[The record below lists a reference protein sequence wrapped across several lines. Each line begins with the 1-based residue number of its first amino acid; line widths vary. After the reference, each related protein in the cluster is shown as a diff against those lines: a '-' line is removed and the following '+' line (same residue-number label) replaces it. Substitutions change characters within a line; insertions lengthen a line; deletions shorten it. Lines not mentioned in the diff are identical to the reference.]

1 MKKLKREFDRIKA
14 DVTDVKE
21 DVKEMREA
29 DVGPLSGG
37 ITRKKPLKRHEKNTD
52 EKTTCSVRS
61 MLQHQSRHKLFEYIV
76 YLADWGGWG
85 SFQFH
90 EVREKQMRLLQP
102 PAPDDSD

>member
-37 ITRKKPLKRHEKNTD
+37 VTRGNH
-52 EKTTCSVRS
+52 
-61 MLQHQSRHKLFEYIV
+61 
-76 YLADWGGWG
+76 
-85 SFQFH
+85 
-90 EVREKQMRLLQP
+90 
-102 PAPDDSD
+102 